1 MLSTVGET
9 AEADTSTTAAT
20 AAIATVTMTPPAR
33 SPKVEEEAEEE
44 EEEEGMVREEEGEME
59 DMEEV
64 GEEEEEDKEVK
75 RIFRMADDP
84 QYSEAVAKT
93 RNHSISV
100 MESAAEK
107 GKEEECKYIIF
118 LVMYCVSQQPMRT
131 YMKRRE
137 AIC

>member
-9 AEADTSTTAAT
+9 AEADTVPTANIITAAV
-20 AAIATVTMTPPAR
+20 AMPPPAR
-33 SPKVEEEAEEE
+33 SPKVEEEEEEEVE
-44 EEEEGMVREEEGEME
+44 EEEEGMVMREEEGE

-64 GEEEEEDKEVK
+64 EEEEEDKEVK

-107 GKEEECKYIIF
+107 GKEEE
-118 LVMYCVSQQPMRT
+118 
-131 YMKRRE
+131 E
-137 AIC
+137 